1 MADVQPNT
9 DTVMAGIPQSV
20 AEQGAEADR
29 LLAEMQQAEPPQGDD
44 GKTQTAPETRDKP
57 QQPIDDKLD
66 ERYRTL
72 KGKYDAEVP
81 RLYQAMR
88 ERDAQIAALTAE
100 ISRIAAQN
108 NTSAPTTTTQDQQH
122 KRIDPERFND
132 WGDEFK
138 DLARENNAM
147 AEKVSTLEATLA
159 ELKGDTTATREER
172 FYADLQKSVPSFT
185 QLNEDRGFI
194 DWLAQPHPYLGIP
207 RQALLDQAAAKF
219 DAKKA
224 AAIFNEYLSGQ
235 SHSRPNPT
243 VRKDLKSQV
252 SPTSRAPTQSDIA
265 PTGRIFSQAEVSKLY
280 DDERR
285 GLFAGR
291 EAEFAAQEKEIFA
304 AQREGRIR

>member
-1 MADVQPNT
+1 MSDVQPNT
-9 DTVMAGIPQSV
+9 DTALAGIPTAV
-20 AEQGAEADR
+20 AAQGAEADR
-29 LLAEMQQAEPPQGDD
+29 LLAEMQAQPPQGEE
-44 GKTQTAPETRDKP
+44 KAPETREAQP
-57 QQPIDDKLD
+57 AQPTTQQPDDKLE

-100 ISRIAAQN
+100 VSRLAGQS
-108 NTSAPTTTTQDQQH
+108 NTSAPDKGTVKDPQ

-147 AEKVSTLEATLA
+147 AEKVSTLEATIA
-159 ELKGDTTATREER
+159 ELKGDTAATREDR
-172 FYADLQKSVPSFT
+172 FYADLQKAVPNFS

-194 DWLAQPHPYLGIP
+194 EWLAQPHPYLGIP
-207 RQALLDQAAAKF
+207 RQNLLDQAASRF

-224 AAIFNEYLSGQ
+224 AAIFNEYSPGQ
-235 SHSRPNPT
+235 PT
-243 VRKDLKSQV
+243 SKPSPATRKDLESQV
-252 SPTSRAPTQSDIA
+252 SPSSRAPAQGDIT
-265 PTGRIFSQAEVSKLY
+265 PKGRIFTQAEVSKLY

-285 GLFAGR
+285 GLFVGR
-291 EAEFAAQEKEIFA
+291 EAEFAAQEREIFT